1 MLQVHGKCKKQCRN
15 SILPILHLCMFT
27 SLYGLYGL
35 KGKRGIHWKGGGIPV
50 RVALVVDE
58 VWRVP
63 VGRPLYDPGLAL
75 LALQVQRALVG
86 PEGPERGRGD

>member
-1 MLQVHGKCKKQCRN
+1 MSSARKKSN
-15 SILPILHLCMFT
+15 MKIVPTPAT
-27 SLYGLYGL
+27 STVPWFGLRRRQ
-35 KGKRGIHWKGGGIPV
+35 KIPV

-86 PEGPERGRGD
+86 AEGPERGRGIK